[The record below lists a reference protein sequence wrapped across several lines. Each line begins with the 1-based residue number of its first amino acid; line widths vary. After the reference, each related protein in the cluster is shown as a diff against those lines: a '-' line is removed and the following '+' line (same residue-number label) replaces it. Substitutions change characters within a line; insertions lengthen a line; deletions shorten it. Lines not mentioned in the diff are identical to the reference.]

1 MRGNDNILLD
11 YARSGL
17 KDGQS
22 GRAEDDERSVAC
34 FETNTDMAYRAGR
47 YLGQAMAAEIVS
59 ISKSRGHSVRVST
72 GRNQYIISFSGK
84 GLETIT
90 SRIIDT
96 QGKGG

>member
-1 MRGNDNILLD
+1 MRGNDNILLG

-22 GRAEDDERSVAC
+22 GLTEDDKRSVAC

-72 GRNQYIISFSGK
+72 GQNQYIISFSGRN
-84 GLETIT
+84 LEAIT
-90 SRIIDT
+90 SKSVNA
-96 QGKGG
+96 G